1 MQLSE
6 AEQNNYKFPVN
17 RLNPLRLYWD
27 SKFRKN
33 MQENFLKDGKILKE
47 KDFVAFKKSLFDKHD
62 FIENQK
68 KNHLNEIKEIFKKNF
83 TKSLDH
89 KSF

>member
-1 MQLSE
+1 MIDNFKKSYKRVNEIYEEFMQLSE

-47 KDFVAFKKSLFDKHD
+47 NILVFTAFNCASKH
-62 FIENQK
+62 F
-68 KNHLNEIKEIFKKNF
+68 
-83 TKSLDH
+83 
-89 KSF
+89 